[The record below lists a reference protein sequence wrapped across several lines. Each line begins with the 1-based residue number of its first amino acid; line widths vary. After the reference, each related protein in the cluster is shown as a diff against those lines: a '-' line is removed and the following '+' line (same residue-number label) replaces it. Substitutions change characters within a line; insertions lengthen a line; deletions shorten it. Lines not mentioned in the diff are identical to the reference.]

1 MLTAKVVYDSGGA
14 AHYFESADDYYDK
27 GQNGEWQGKGADAL
41 GLLGKVDREQFR
53 TLLDGV
59 LPDGT
64 STRKF
69 KPKAASGKQPK
80 ERKGIDFTFSA
91 PKSVSIQALMVGDAR
106 LIEAHDRAV
115 KEAIAELEKL
125 AYSRRKEKGVSMREN
140 TGNLIVASFRH
151 ELSRAQDPQ
160 LHTHNIVMNL
170 TQRGDGQFR
179 ALKNEQML
187 HNIKR
192 VGGFYRMRLAE
203 HIRALGYELREGPKG
218 GWELA
223 HIDRSVIEAFSKRS
237 KEIEQLLTAIGRDR
251 DDATTGQKQMMT
263 LASRVKKT
271 EEDRA
276 ALRDAWRETARSVG
290 FDPTRA
296 TTVIDAIGREL
307 NKLTTNLTKR
317 ANVDGLA
324 ADGAIDFAIA
334 HLQER
339 QGIFSQTELRQAAYE
354 RGATTTTVEAI
365 DAAMLRAVGDGRLVQ
380 ELPLLRSARSL
391 DAEVRA
397 QMQNPLD
404 AAFMHRNEL
413 EQFTQ
418 QTWVAL
424 TMERR
429 GVSEQEAT
437 TSVREA
443 ITRGAL
449 VLSDPR
455 YTTRAAQDIER
466 AVLAAAR
473 DGIGKVA
480 AITSRENAAALIAG
494 TALDAEQKHAAN
506 FFLTSTDRF
515 VALKGYAGTGK
526 SRLLAETANALAKSA
541 EAKSNAPYTLLAIA
555 PYTQQVRALEEL
567 GWRGDTVQGLL
578 QSKAKQR
585 AINDKTVVYLDEA
598 SVVPAWQMRDVMRLI
613 ESKNAR
619 LIIGGDR
626 KQTAAIEAGKP
637 FVQLLN
643 NGIPQVELTDIKRQ
657 QDLRLRGAVSLAA
670 NDKINESLAMLTPDI
685 VQIPPA
691 EKRYAAIAKA
701 YAALTSDER
710 DKTIIVAGTNA
721 ARQAI
726 NTEIRP
732 LLNVPTAT
740 QVTALQSIDHT
751 RAELAHASTYIPGQ
765 LVISAR
771 REHGLE
777 KDQPYRVLAVSPK
790 ENTITL
796 LSEKRETI
804 TINPTGVRALSLYE
818 EYALPVGIGDK
829 LKITRNN
836 RELGAVNGARY
847 NVTGVDPHGI
857 TLTNNHHTITLP
869 RTGHMHLQHA
879 YATTIHSA
887 QGTTQDRVLIDADT
901 RSLTSN
907 KSTYYVAISR
917 ERHKLT
923 IYTDDANRLGK
934 AMSREPKKF
943 AALELRDPKAETHFA
958 NIKMSRVPSP
968 VPRR

>member
-1 MLTAKVVYDSGGA
+1 
-14 AHYFESADDYYDK
+14 
-27 GQNGEWQGKGADAL
+27 
-41 GLLGKVDREQFR
+41 
-53 TLLDGV
+53 
-59 LPDGT
+59 
-64 STRKF
+64 
-69 KPKAASGKQPK
+69 
-80 ERKGIDFTFSA
+80 
-91 PKSVSIQALMVGDAR
+91 
-106 LIEAHDRAV
+106 
-115 KEAIAELEKL
+115 
-125 AYSRRKEKGVSMREN
+125 
-140 TGNLIVASFRH
+140 SFRH

-170 TQRGDGQFR
+170 TKRGDGQFR

-223 HIDRSVIEAFSKRS
+223 HIDRNVIEAFSKRS
-237 KEIEQLLTAIGRDR
+237 KEIEQLLSGIGRDR

-290 FDPTRA
+290 FDPTR
-296 TTVIDAIGREL
+296 TTTMIDAIGREL

-317 ANVDGLA
+317 ANADGLA

-354 RGATTTTVEAI
+354 RGATATTVEAI

-455 YTTRAAQDIER
+455 YTTREAQETER
-466 AVLAAAR
+466 AILAMAR
-473 DGIGKVA
+473 DGLNKVP
-480 AITSRENAAALIAG
+480 AITTAENAAELIAG
-494 TALDAEQKHAAN
+494 RALDAEQQRAAT
-506 FFLTSTDRF
+506 FFLTSTARF

-526 SRLLAETANALAKSA
+526 SRLLAETGNALGQSA
-541 EAKSNAPYTLLAIA
+541 QANGTAYTLMAIA

-578 QSKAKQR
+578 QSKAKQQ
-585 AINDKTVVYLDEA
+585 AITDKTIVYLDEA

-613 ESKNAR
+613 ESRNAR
-619 LIIGGDR
+619 LIIGGDK

-637 FVQLLN
+637 FAQLLD

-701 YAALTSDER
+701 YAALPSDER

-726 NTEIRP
+726 NAEIRP

-740 QVTALQSIDHT
+740 EVTALQSIDHT

-777 KDQPYRVLAVSPK
+777 KDQPYRVLAVAPK

-796 LSEKRETI
+796 LSEKRQTI

-847 NVTGVDPHGI
+847 NVTGVDPHAI
-857 TLTNNHHTITLP
+857 TLTNNHHTISLP

-923 IYTDDANRLGK
+923 IYTDDAKRLGK